1 MTECTKA
8 FSKADGKSIES
19 TSAAEYP
26 AFPISS
32 GVYTNAYMDMCNSR
46 IRTTNPNKNG
56 IRPIG
61 TISASGTYFMAYP
74 YRGHQG

>member
-46 IRTTNPNKNG
+46 IRAINPDMNK
-56 IRPIG
+56 ISEIG
-61 TISASGTYFMAYP
+61 TIGASEKLMTCP
-74 YRGHQG
+74 YRGYLV